1 MIKWFEKHNKLSWLV
16 TIFGALMIFYL
27 SSISYFPTVI
37 GKGGVNFLS
46 IIYHIS
52 AFFCL
57 AFFLFV
63 SVRRTNYIFILAI
76 FISMFYGILD
86 EVHQLFVTGRFCSF
100 FDFLLDITGILFAF
114 MIYFIS
120 IKYRQIK
127 IQKL

>member
-1 MIKWFEKHNKLSWLV
+1 MIKWFEKHNKLSWFI

-27 SSISYFPTVI
+27 SSITFNLLVI
-37 GKGGVNFLS
+37 GKGGTNILS
-46 IIYHIS
+46 TIYHIS

-63 SVRRTNYIFILAI
+63 SVRKTNYIFVLAI
-76 FISMFYGILD
+76 VISMFYGVLD
-86 EVHQLFVTGRFCSF
+86 EVHQLFVAGRFCSF
-100 FDFLLDITGILFAF
+100 VDFLLDTTGILFAS